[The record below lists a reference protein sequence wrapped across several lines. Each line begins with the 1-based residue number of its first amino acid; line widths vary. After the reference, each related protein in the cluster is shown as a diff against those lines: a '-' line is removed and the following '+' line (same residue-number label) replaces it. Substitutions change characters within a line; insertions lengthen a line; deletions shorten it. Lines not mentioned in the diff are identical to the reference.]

1 MVAHPDPVI
10 FLLKI
15 NNSRHVCKFLYM
27 MFGIN
32 IVVDVI
38 KIIGATN
45 SFEVNERYKLERR
58 FDKHYHM

>member
-1 MVAHPDPVI
+1 
-10 FLLKI
+10 
-15 NNSRHVCKFLYM
+15 M